1 MVAPT
6 LSNPDVVI
14 EKDAQSPN
22 AERNTK
28 YLFIK
33 TFIKSDG
40 SRYVHFETVTVRKD
54 GMEVSISS
62 HEVDRKVAKKE
73 MQNGI
78 ILHLN
83 NKLSLDS
90 ERYLIETQNDGRPDL
105 VPTSDNNT
113 RKSHENVSVPV
124 IGNTDVPQTNSSYT
138 KGSEKN
144 PIARERREKNAQEE
158 ERAEQQLYPVDESGE
173 PLWYEMTEKQFDA
186 AMTELGDD
194 ADTFIADKIKE
205 AQKAKKKQKRQ
216 NRSQQSLQSAKPNS
230 RPYPPR
236 KLPHKRLMITGRR
249 SRQDGPKMHN
259 PKIWKKL
266 IKNLF
271 LQKKKQVMKG
281 EMVYRKPKLR

>member
-1 MVAPT
+1 MLNRQDVNTTEQIIEEQLADANLSAAENET
-6 LSNPDVVI
+6 LQPGQTI
-14 EKDAQSPN
+14 E
-22 AERNTK
+22 
-28 YLFIK
+28 
-33 TFIKSDG
+33 
-40 SRYVHFETVTVRKD
+40 ETTA
-54 GMEVSISS
+54 
-62 HEVDRKVAKKE
+62 AK
-73 MQNGI
+73 
-78 ILHLN
+78 
-83 NKLSLDS
+83 
-90 ERYLIETQNDGRPDL
+90 
-105 VPTSDNNT
+105 
-113 RKSHENVSVPV
+113 
-124 IGNTDVPQTNSSYT
+124 
-138 KGSEKN
+138 
-144 PIARERREKNAQEE
+144 QEE
-158 ERAEQQLYPVDESGE
+158 QQQYPTDEDGE